1 MKRIRLLIVL
11 SILCMIIMSSTCVS
25 AISISLEDKKVKPGE
40 EFSVKIKID
49 ENIAL
54 ANSHIAFDSN
64 LFEFKGTTQK
74 NLAANELSAGDVAWM
89 YTEIEQDAKGV
100 NELEF
105 NFRAKDDISEK
116 KETTF
121 KLSDLALI
129 TVDNNS
135 FQNDDIEGN
144 KEFKVT
150 VSVEGNFNVFV
161 IIIPIIIVI
170 ILLIVIVSI
179 KKRRKN

>member
-1 MKRIRLLIVL
+1 MRKIRLLTALI
-11 SILCMIIMSSTCVS
+11 ILCIILLASTCVS

-40 EFSVKIKID
+40 EFTVKIKID
-49 ENIAL
+49 ENIVL

-64 LFEFKGTTQK
+64 LFEFKGTTQE
-74 NLAANELSAGDVAWM
+74 NLSSNELSAGDIAWM
-89 YTEIEQDAKGV
+89 YTELDQNKQGV

-105 NFRAKDDISEK
+105 KFKAKDDVSK
-116 KETTF
+116 KTEATF

-129 TVDNNS
+129 TKDAS
-135 FQNDDIEGN
+135 FQNDTIDGN
-144 KEFKVT
+144 KEFKVI
-150 VSVEGNFNVFV
+150 VSEKGNFNVFV
-161 IIIPIIIVI
+161 IIIPIVVVI